1 MRRLWRYALV
11 TIGLVSMGHLT
22 GCDVTLGQSESSM
35 SDSTQCM
42 QSSDDDQSKEVNTM
56 NIDLPSG
63 WVIRETPD
71 NPTVDYRIE
80 ASTDPASNA
89 TAEVVRYHIFDW
101 GDIDTK
107 EPRSDPMELIPDPAD
122 MREDRIKL
130 AQENSRVSN
139 TEALPDRSIDGCQA
153 TGLAFVADEDEG
165 AVETMIVYVA
175 RPDGMWV
182 MTLRSAPNEALP
194 HELVAALDT
203 VTWS

>member
-1 MRRLWRYALV
+1 
-11 TIGLVSMGHLT
+11 
-22 GCDVTLGQSESSM
+22 
-35 SDSTQCM
+35 
-42 QSSDDDQSKEVNTM
+42 M

-130 AQENSRVSN
+130 AEENSRVSN

-153 TGLAFVADEDEG
+153 TGLTFVADEDEG